1 MNFSIVSKQNM
12 GVVVFLLLVIIISQG
27 HLLDFLFYTTLGRA
41 FFILLLLIV
50 GYLNKILGVFTV
62 LLAILLINNREN
74 HFQYFEGITDMSHT
88 SSAEPSSSSSSSDIS
103 VVKDDSLVKDPSVK
117 DTVKDTVI
125 SEKPVEDP
133 SGNIAI
139 ATEGFD
145 ILGTENN
152 LKRGKKSNTIP
163 VSNSMRKSENVDPY
177 YTSSFDNSYS
187 LF

>member
-12 GVVVFLLLVIIISQG
+12 GVVVFLLLVIIISQS

-41 FFILLLLIV
+41 FFIFLLLIV

-74 HFQYFEGITDMSHT
+74 HFQYFEGITDMADT
-88 SSAEPSSSSSSSDIS
+88 SSSSSDSI
-103 VVKDDSLVKDPSVK
+103 VKDVSLVKDPSVK
-117 DTVKDTVI
+117 DTVI
-125 SEKPVEDP
+125 SEKTIDSIKDP

-152 LKRGKKSNTIP
+152 LKRGKKSNSIP
-163 VSNSMRKSENVDPY
+163 VSNSIRNSENVDPY

>member
-50 GYLNKILGVFTV
+50 GYLNKVLGVFTV

-74 HFQYFEGITDMSHT
+74 HFQYFEGITDMAHT
-88 SSAEPSSSSSSSDIS
+88 SSAEPSSSSDIS
-103 VVKDDSLVKDPSVK
+103 VVKDASIKDPSFK

-152 LKRGKKSNTIP
+152 LKRGKKSNSIP

>member
-12 GVVVFLLLVIIISQG
+12 GVVVFLLLVIIISQA

-74 HFQYFEGITDMSHT
+74 HFQYFEGITDMANAS
-88 SSAEPSSSSSSSDIS
+88 SSSSSSSDS
-103 VVKDDSLVKDPSVK
+103 VVKDLSVKDPSSNIVL
-117 DTVKDTVI
+117 DTVI
-125 SEKPVEDP
+125 SEKTIDLVKDP
-133 SGNIAI
+133 SGNI

-152 LKRGKKSNTIP
+152 LKRGKKSNSIP
-163 VSNSMRKSENVDPY
+163 VSNSIRNSENVDPY

-187 LF
+187 FL

>member
-12 GVVVFLLLVIIISQG
+12 GVVIFLLLVIIISQA
-27 HLLDFLFYTTLGRA
+27 HLLDFLFYTSLGRG
-41 FFILLLLIV
+41 FFIFLLLII

-74 HFQYFEGITDMSHT
+74 NFQYWEGFTATADT
-88 SSAEPSSSSSSSDIS
+88 SSSSSDSIA
-103 VVKDDSLVKDPSVK
+103 KDVSTKVPSSKDSSNNIVL

-125 SEKPVEDP
+125 SEKTVDSIKDP
-133 SGNIAI
+133 SGNI

-152 LKRGKKSNTIP
+152 LKRGKKSNSIP
-163 VSNSMRKSENVDPY
+163 VSNSIRKSENVDPY

>member
-27 HLLDFLFYTTLGRA
+27 HLLDFLFYTSLGRA
-41 FFILLLLIV
+41 FFILLLLII

-74 HFQYFEGITDMSHT
+74 NYHYWEGFTATPESGV
-88 SSAEPSSSSSSSDIS
+88 SES
-103 VVKDDSLVKDPSVK
+103 VVKDVSIKDPSGNIVLDSVK
-117 DTVKDTVI
+117 
-125 SEKPVEDP
+125 EKTIEDP

-152 LKRGKKSNTIP
+152 LKRGKKSNSIP

>member
-12 GVVVFLLLVIIISQG
+12 GVVVFLLLVIIISQA
-27 HLLDFLFYTTLGRA
+27 HLLDFLFYTSLGRA
-41 FFILLLLIV
+41 FFILLLLII

-74 HFQYFEGITDMSHT
+74 HFHYFEGITDMAHT
-88 SSAEPSSSSSSSDIS
+88 SSSSSSSDS
-103 VVKDDSLVKDPSVK
+103 VVNDGSLVKDPSGNTVVK
-117 DTVKDTVI
+117 DTII
-125 SEKPVEDP
+125 SEKTIDLIKDP
-133 SGNIAI
+133 SGNI

-152 LKRGKKSNTIP
+152 LKRGKKSNSIP
-163 VSNSMRKSENVDPY
+163 VSNSIRKSENVDPY

-187 LF
+187 FL